1 MTLHD
6 VTFLDGWTVADFNND
21 GNPDVLL
28 AQGYPTTVLSVFLG
42 NGQGGFKPPVRT
54 TSALQLQTIR
64 AARMNRDSF
73 PDLIATA
80 VDPGS
85 DNSVILV
92 MRGAGNGTFAA
103 GPAQSI
109 GALVYVLG
117 DGDFNRDGK
126 QDAAVMMYPRGLQ
139 VWFGDGAGGFASTQS
154 SDVFCPTS
162 NPPLLPATSITTGIP
177 IWWLRATARS
187 RILLGSAAGL
197 RPATYLPLVYEGSG
211 SGALALADLN
221 LDGDL
226 DIVTDQGLIFFGSGD
241 GSVVPARFD
250 YQGYGVEVTDF
261 NRDGLPD
268 VLFGTTN
275 GQVGL
280 LLNQRNDVNHK
291 PVVTAS
297 HYTFNYQDQFGD
309 DTLSFRAV
317 ASDPDAHYLTYEW
330 RDSTGKLISDV
341 GWVSLESTLKDGDYL
356 YTVTASDGRG
366 ASATATVTVTIAPTR
381 EVVSTRQTPGSR
393 GPRGRS
399 WPIRPLPAG
408 CAPTTRTAMR
418 RR

>member
-1 MTLHD
+1 M
-6 VTFLDGWTVADFNND
+6 
-21 GNPDVLL
+21 
-28 AQGYPTTVLSVFLG
+28 
-42 NGQGGFKPPVRT
+42 K
-54 TSALQLQTIR
+54 
-64 AARMNRDSF
+64 
-73 PDLIATA
+73 
-80 VDPGS
+80 DP
-85 DNSVILV
+85 
-92 MRGAGNGTFAA
+92 A
-103 GPAQSI
+103 
-109 GALVYVLG
+109 
-117 DGDFNRDGK
+117 
-126 QDAAVMMYPRGLQ
+126 
-139 VWFGDGAGGFASTQS
+139 
-154 SDVFCPTS
+154 
-162 NPPLLPATSITTGIP
+162 
-177 IWWLRATARS
+177 
-187 RILLGSAAGL
+187 
-197 RPATYLPLVYEGSG
+197 

-381 EVVSTRQTPGSR
+381 EVVLYAADAWIAGTAWSLVADSTAAGGLRAYNPNRNAAKVNTPVAAPSSAVTLSFIADPSQSYKLWVRLKADGNSFSNDSVWVQFSGAADAAGKPAYRVGTASGLAVNLEECSGCGVSGWGWEDDGWGAVNANGITLKFPEGGVQRLQVQTREDGVSIDQVVLSSGKYASKRPGLAKNDATIL
-393 GPRGRS
+393 PRTYS
-399 WPIRPLPAG
+399 PPQ
-408 CAPTTRTAMR
+408 
-418 RR
+418 